1 MEVVKEVN
9 WTKLAA
15 TVVIGLVIYFIP
27 APEGLTPEA
36 WHLFAIFIAAIIG
49 IIMKA
54 MPMGSISIISIT
66 LVAALQLLAPGKAS
80 DSIKMALSGFNNP
93 TIWMIT
99 LAFFISRGFIKTG
112 LGTRIAYWFIAKLG
126 NSTLG
131 IAYGLTFAD
140 LCFAPATPSNTA
152 RAGGIIMP
160 IMKSISMSMGSLP
173 EDHAS
178 HKKVGAYLTL
188 NSYYSNLITSGMFI
202 TATASNS
209 MCQKFARDLG
219 VEISWGGWAIAAL
232 VPGLLS
238 ILIVP
243 YILYKIYPPEIKDAK
258 IYKAEAVKKLKELG
272 KISHNEMF
280 MIFTFFLL
288 LTLWIFGTTINM
300 DAAVAALIGLS
311 FLLIT
316 DVLTWEDV
324 KSEKGAW
331 DTMVWFSALVM
342 MAEGLSKLGFMGWFS
357 EIVKGEVSGLPW
369 FWAFP
374 LIILVYYYSHYLFAS
389 ATAHV
394 AAMYTAFLAV
404 SIAIGIPG
412 KLAALMLGFCGSIF
426 GVLTHYGHGPAPV
439 LFGTGYV
446 DLKDWWKYGFV
457 FSIILIVIW
466 MGSGALWWKIL
477 GIY

>member
-1 MEVVKEVN
+1 METVKEVS
-9 WTKLAA
+9 WPKLAA
-15 TVVIGLVIYFIP
+15 TFAIGPVIYFIP

-36 WHLFAIFIAAIIG
+36 WHLFAIFFAAIVG

-66 LVAALQLLAPGKAS
+66 LVAALQLLAPGKTS
-80 DSIKMALSGFNNP
+80 DSIKLALSGFNNP

-126 NSTLG
+126 NGTLG

-160 IMKSISMSMGSLP
+160 IMKSISMSMGSTP
-173 EDHAS
+173 EDQAS

-209 MCQKFARDLG
+209 MCQKFAHDLG

-232 VPGLLS
+232 VPGILS

-243 YILYKIYPPEIKDAK
+243 LLLYKIYPPEIKDAK
-258 IYKAEAVKKLKELG
+258 VYKAEAVKKLKELG

-300 DAAVAALIGLS
+300 EASVAALIGLA

-357 EIVKGEVSGLPW
+357 EIVKGEVSGMPW

-404 SIAIGIPG
+404 AIAIGIPG

-446 DLKDWWKYGFV
+446 DLKDWWKYGFI
-457 FSIILIVIW
+457 FSIVLIVIW

>member
-1 MEVVKEVN
+1 MDIEKEVN
-9 WTKLAA
+9 LPKLAV
-15 TVVIGLVIYFIP
+15 TFVIGLIIYFIP
-27 APEGLTPEA
+27 APEGLTPGA
-36 WHLFAIFIAAIIG
+36 WHLFALFFAAILG
-49 IIMKA
+49 IVIKA
-54 MPMGSISIISIT
+54 MPMGSISLISIA
-66 LVAALQLLAPGKAS
+66 LVAFLQLLAPGKAG
-80 DSIKMALSGFNNP
+80 DSIKLALSGFNNP

-112 LGTRIAYWFIAKLG
+112 LGKRIAYWFIAKLG

-160 IMKSISMSMGSLP
+160 IMKSISMSMGSNP
-173 EDHAS
+173 EDQAS
-178 HKKVGAYLTL
+178 HKQVGSFLTL

-209 MCQKFARDLG
+209 MCQKFAKDLG
-219 VEISWGGWAIAAL
+219 VEISWGGWAMAAL

-238 ILIVP
+238 ILLVP
-243 YILYKIYPPEIKDAK
+243 LILYKVFPPVIKDAS
-258 IYKAEAVKKLKELG
+258 IYKAEAVKKLQDLG
-272 KISHNEMF
+272 NITKNEF
-280 MIFTFFLL
+280 YMIFAFFLL
-288 LTLWIFGTTINM
+288 LFLWIFGSALNI
-300 DAAVAALIGLS
+300 DATVAALIGLS
-311 FLLIT
+311 FLLVS

-342 MAEGLSKLGFMGWFS
+342 MAEGLSKLGFISWFS
-357 EIVKGEVSGLPW
+357 EIIKAQVTGMPW
-369 FWAFP
+369 IWAFP

-404 SIAIGIPG
+404 SIALGIPG

-439 LFGTGYV
+439 LFGLGYV
-446 DLKDWWKYGFV
+446 DLKDWWKYGFL
-457 FSIILIVIW
+457 FSIILIIIW
-466 MGSGALWWKIL
+466 MGTGALWWKIL

>member
-1 MEVVKEVN
+1 MEIEKEVK
-9 WTKLAA
+9 WPQLAA
-15 TVVIGLVIYFIP
+15 TIVAGLALYFMP
-27 APEGLTPEA
+27 VPEGLTPNA
-36 WHLFAIFIAAIIG
+36 WHLFAIFFAAILG
-49 IIMKA
+49 IVIKA
-54 MPMGSISIISIT
+54 MTMGSISIISIT

-80 DSIKMALSGFNNP
+80 DSIKLALSGFSNP

-112 LGTRIAYWFIAKLG
+112 LGKRIAYWFIAKLG
-126 NSTLG
+126 KSPLG

-160 IMKSISMSMGSLP
+160 IMKSISMSMGSTP

-178 HKKVGAYLTL
+178 HRKVGSYLTL
-188 NSYYSNLITSGMFI
+188 NSYYANLVTSGMFI

-209 MCQKFARDLG
+209 MCQKFAKDLG
-219 VEISWGGWAIAAL
+219 VEITWGGWALAAL

-238 ILIVP
+238 ILLVP
-243 YILYKIYPPEIKDAK
+243 FLLYKLFPPEIKDAS
-258 IYKAEAVKKLKELG
+258 IYKEEAVTKLKELG
-272 KISHNEMF
+272 SITRNELF

-288 LTLWIFGTTINM
+288 LFLWIFGSVFNI
-300 DAAVAALIGLS
+300 DATVAALIGLS
-311 FLLIT
+311 FLLMGN
-316 DVLTWEDV
+316 VLTWEDV

-342 MAEGLSKLGFMGWFS
+342 MAEGLSKLGFIGWFS
-357 EIVKGEVSGLPW
+357 EIIKNEVSGMPW
-369 FWAFP
+369 IWAFP
-374 LIILVYYYSHYLFAS
+374 VIILVYYYSHYLFAS

-394 AAMYTAFLAV
+394 AAMYSAFLAV
-404 SIAIGIPG
+404 ALALGIPG

-446 DLKDWWKYGFV
+446 DLKDWWKYGFI
-457 FSIILIVIW
+457 FSIILIAIW
-466 MGSGALWWKIL
+466 MGAGALWWKIL

>member
-1 MEVVKEVN
+1 MNSVKEVN
-9 WTKLAA
+9 WTKLAL
-15 TVVIGLVIYFIP
+15 TIVFGLVIYFIP
-27 APEGLTPEA
+27 PPTGLTPNA
-36 WHLFAIFIAAIIG
+36 WHLFAIFFAAIFG
-49 IIMKA
+49 IVIKA
-54 MPMGSISIISIT
+54 MTMGSISIISIT
-66 LVAALQLLAPGKAS
+66 IVAALQLLAPGKAS
-80 DSIKMALSGFNNP
+80 DSIKLALSGFNNP

-99 LAFFISRGFIKTG
+99 LSFFISRGFIKTG

-160 IMKSISMSMGSLP
+160 IMKSISMSMGSIP
-173 EDHAS
+173 EDHES
-178 HKKVGAYLTL
+178 HKKVGSYLTL
-188 NSYYSNLITSGMFI
+188 NSYYVNLVTSGMFI

-209 MCQKFARDLG
+209 MCQKFAKDLG
-219 VEISWGGWAIAAL
+219 VEISWGSWALAAL
-232 VPGLLS
+232 VPGIIS
-238 ILIVP
+238 ILLVP
-243 YILYKIYPPEIKDAK
+243 LLLYWFFPPEIKNAK
-258 IYKAEAVKKLKELG
+258 IYKEEAKKKLKELG
-272 KISHNEMF
+272 SVTRNEYF
-280 MIFTFFLL
+280 MVFTFFLL
-288 LTLWIFGTTINM
+288 LLLWIFGTTINM
-300 DAAVAALIGLS
+300 EASVAALIGLS
-311 FLLIT
+311 LLLIAN
-316 DVLTWEDV
+316 VLTWEDV

-342 MAEGLSKLGFMGWFS
+342 MAEGLSKLGFIAWFS
-357 EIVKGEVSGLPW
+357 EIIKNQVSGMPW
-369 FWAFP
+369 IWAFP
-374 LIILVYYYSHYLFAS
+374 LIILIYYYSHYLFAS

-404 SIAIGIPG
+404 SIALGIPG

-446 DLKDWWKYGFV
+446 DLKDWWKMGFI
-457 FSIILIVIW
+457 FSIILLVIW
-466 MGSGALWWKIL
+466 MGSGALWWKVL